1 MTSDEEEVGGD
12 FTVYECPGLAP
23 VGYGRFSNNSRT
35 FVITEATVRT
45 SVFLTVTIATVSS
58 SAQRQDVNCHYVYAE
73 M

>member
-23 VGYGRFSNNSRT
+23 VSYGPLAWPTHWLWLSPWQ
-35 FVITEATVRT
+35 
-45 SVFLTVTIATVSS
+45 
-58 SAQRQDVNCHYVYAE
+58 QRDHGLRGR